1 MATSE
6 FNKLPV
12 FIQNYLTTNENN
24 KNPNGFNSTT
34 INFISSFDIPEYINR
49 QIIHIDGSSDNC
61 NYHILANSA
70 GINLHQLKNLIFSD
84 DEIKKNYIVIFLIA
98 YFYRNFDGGNNI
110 NNADFRS
117 SYSNN
122 MEFNKYN
129 TIFSD
134 YDTLSQPIKD
144 YLTAN
149 IKTNLDPNNG
159 FNIFNNIEKIQ
170 NYIKTVNITDFDL
183 IINKI
188 KILTPALKFNPQTM
202 YKVFFNNYQNI
213 CLFEVVRKITD
224 DHKFVISALNILT
237 STNLDLD
244 NIQFVYSYAQDIH
257 IDMLFY
263 KKSINLV
270 PDDFITLLNTG
281 GIITNIKLDP
291 IIQPISESPIQSN
304 VSFEKLS
311 IDKQKIV
318 IKNLIKELNNDDV
331 DNVLLDNIVKPGLK
345 IEQIIDNYYNNI
357 KLFKDFSLQE
367 KKLEIKKE
375 MKKNNIYIDD
385 ALLDKIIQEKN
396 TKEDIMNEIN
406 KMNTLLFP
414 TIISKLIIS
423 ILIISLTGLLI
434 SGYKLDYNTIKQYI
448 IITLIILIFEYY
460 RGNNLLGGSR
470 YKISSN
476 LFEGSRSLYSKDL
489 FTNITDINQFYD
501 IYKQNYLQKANI
513 KNINVSSYIQNIN
526 NYFNL
531 NQSHENQIIFTALS
545 YFDLS
550 DISKEIELQILNINK
565 NANNFYDIKDQDI
578 KDQDIKEEDIN
589 IDTVEIYKRYKEIT
603 SSLQGK
609 LSKKSEKLL
618 LNKIKDLARLKQMIN
633 NQYNEIIEYTKILSG
648 VSLSKKDIIIDLD
661 NTLSEK
667 KIHDY
672 VTNYKKLIKKE
683 NKSKKNF
690 KLILHTL

>member
-6 FNKLPV
+6 FNKLPL
-12 FIQNYLTTNENN
+12 FIQNYLTTNKNN

-70 GINLHQLKNLIFSD
+70 GINLYQLKDLIFSD

-98 YFYRNFDGGNNI
+98 YFYRNFDAGNSI

-134 YDTLSQPIKD
+134 YNTLSQPIKD
-144 YLTAN
+144 YLTTN
-149 IKTNLDPNNG
+149 IKITQDSNNG

-170 NYIKTVNITDFDL
+170 NYIKTINITDFDL

-188 KILTPALKFNPQTM
+188 KNLTPALKFNPQTM
-202 YKVFFNNYQNI
+202 YKVFFNNNQNI

-224 DHKFVISALNILT
+224 NHNFVISALNILT
-237 STNLDLD
+237 SNNLDLD

-263 KKSINLV
+263 KTSTNLV
-270 PDDFITLLNTG
+270 PDNFITLLNTG

-291 IIQPISESPIQSN
+291 TIQPISESPIQSN

-318 IKNLIKELNNDDV
+318 IKDLIKELNNDAV
-331 DNVLLDNIVKPGLK
+331 DNVLLDNIVKPGLT

-357 KLFKDFSLQE
+357 KLFKDFNLQE

-385 ALLDKIIQEKN
+385 ELLDQIIQEKN

-406 KMNTLLFP
+406 KMNKSLFP

-434 SGYKLDYNTIKQYI
+434 SGYNLDYNTIKQYI

-470 YKISSN
+470 YKIS
-476 LFEGSRSLYSKDL
+476 LESKDL

-501 IYKQNYLQKANI
+501 IYKQNYLQKVNI
-513 KNINVSSYIQNIN
+513 KNINVSSYIKNIN

-531 NQSHENQIIFTALS
+531 NQSSKNQIIFTALS

-550 DISKEIELQILNINK
+550 DISKEIELQILNLNK
-565 NANNFYDIKDQDI
+565 EDTKTLSDTKDQDI
-578 KDQDIKEEDIN
+578 KVQDIKEEDIN

-603 SSLQGK
+603 STLQGK
-609 LSKKSEKLL
+609 LSKKSEELL

-648 VSLSKKDIIIDLD
+648 VSIAKKDIIIDLD

-683 NKSKKNF
+683 NKSKKTL